1 MFRKPLAFGLAAVV
15 LTGVLAGCGGNTG
28 SGSNPG
34 GSATDSVIR
43 YNMGAE
49 PRYLDPAMA
58 TDNVS
63 FSAVMALNEGLV
75 HIGPKGV
82 EPGIASKWEQK
93 DGGLKYVF
101 TIRDGAKFSNGDPIT
116 AEDVVY
122 SWTRAVDPRL
132 GSEYAYQLYYIK
144 GGEALN
150 NLDTKSPNFDKQWT
164 DALKNFGAKAV
175 DPKTVEVTLEAPAP
189 YFVNLTAFPTLN
201 VIDKKVVEQNPDWA
215 TKPET
220 YVGAGPYKLATWE
233 HKQQLQLVKNE
244 NYWDSASVKT
254 AKLDYY
260 MVEDQATT
268 LNMFETGQLDVTDTP
283 AASEAPRLLQEGKLK
298 VMPQYGTYFWT
309 FNTQKAPFDNPKV
322 RKALAMAIDR
332 NAIVTNVMRAGQKPA
347 FGFVPPGSTD
357 ADGKTDYRTVGGDLF
372 KEDLTQAKQL
382 LAEAGY
388 PGGKGFPEVT
398 FLYNTSD
405 DHKAIAEAIVEMWK
419 QNLGITTVKM
429 ENTEWKVVLDRRQKG
444 DFQLARASWLGDY
457 ADPMTFMDMFVTGGG
472 NNDIGWSNKQYDQ
485 LIKEAKATADQTV
498 RMAKMHEA
506 EQLFI
511 NEMPILPIYYYNGQ
525 ALQSDNVT
533 GVYRSP
539 LGYIDFKWAE
549 VK

>member
-1 MFRKPLAFGLAAVV
+1 MV
-15 LTGVLAGCGGNTG
+15 
-28 SGSNPG
+28 
-34 GSATDSVIR
+34 TDSVSI
-43 YNMGAE
+43 A
-49 PRYLDPAMA
+49 
-58 TDNVS
+58 
-63 FSAVMALNEGLV
+63 AVMAMHEGLV
-75 HIGPKGV
+75 HVGPKGV

-101 TIRDGAKFSNGDPIT
+101 TIRDNAKFSNGDPIT

-122 SWTRAVDPRL
+122 SWTRALDPRL
-132 GSEYAYQLYYIK
+132 GSEYAYQLYYVK

-150 NLDTKSPNFDKQWT
+150 TLKPNDASFATQW
-164 DALKNFGAKAV
+164 AEGLKTFGAKAV

-189 YFVNLTAFPTLN
+189 YFVDLTAFPTLN
-201 VIDKKVVEQNPDWA
+201 VVDKKVVEANPDWA

-233 HKQQLQLVKNE
+233 HKQKLELVKND
-244 NYWDSASVKT
+244 NYWDAATVKT

-260 MVEDQATT
+260 MVEDQATY
-268 LNMFETGQLDVTDTP
+268 LNMFETGQLDVTEQP
-283 AASEAPRLLQEGKLK
+283 SASEAPRLLQEGKLQ
-298 VMPQYGTYFWT
+298 VAPQYGSYYWT
-309 FNTQKAPFDNPKV
+309 FNTQKAPFNNPKV

-347 FGFVPPGSTD
+347 LAFVPPGSTD
-357 ADGKTDYRTVGGDLF
+357 ADGKTDYRQVGGDLF
-372 KEDLTQAKQL
+372 KEDVAQAKQL

-388 PGGKGFPEVT
+388 PDGKGFPDVT
-398 FLYNTSD
+398 FLYNTRE

-429 ENTEWKVVLDRRQKG
+429 ENTEWKVVLDRRHKG

-457 ADPMTFMDMFVTGGG
+457 ADPMTFMDLFVTNGG
-472 NNDIGWSNKQYDQ
+472 NNDIGWSNKQYDK

-506 EQLFI
+506 EKIFI
-511 NEMPILPIYYYNGQ
+511 DEMPVLPIYYYNGQ
-525 ALQSDNVT
+525 ALEQNVT
-533 GVYRSP
+533 GVYHSP
-539 LGYIDFKWAE
+539 LGYIDFKWAS